1 MVSGMQ
7 FKFPPLPPPPPPP
20 QPMPE
25 LVSAT
30 HLMSASLPER
40 QVILDPILAQKSLM
54 MLYGPR
60 GLGKTRLALGIA
72 WAVASGESF
81 LKWTATRPHRVVYV
95 DGEMAAVDLQA
106 RLRRFGSAPAGLNF
120 LIADLNTR
128 SGMADLATTGDQN
141 ALLRAWGHRPDL
153 VVLDN
158 LSSLMG
164 VRRNNPDRWG
174 EVQHW
179 LMILRRH
186 GIAVL
191 MLHHANKDGE
201 QRGTSQRED
210 ALDVVISM
218 QRPADYTPQEGARFE
233 LHFEKARG
241 LRGPDVEPIEVRLEA
256 DAAGA
261 PRWNW
266 QPLEQTVFERAVT
279 LLRLGLKPV
288 QVGRELGF
296 AQARI
301 YRMRDKARALGLLDA
316 PVPESKDL
324 P

>member
-7 FKFPPLPPPPPPP
+7 FKFPSLPPPPPPP

-30 HLMSASLPER
+30 HLISATLPER
-40 QVILDPILAQKSLM
+40 EIILDPILAQKSLV

-60 GLGKTRLALGIA
+60 GLGKTHLALGIA
-72 WAVASGESF
+72 WAVASGGSF

-106 RLRRFGSAPAGLNF
+106 RLRRFGPAPPGLDF

-128 SGMADLATTGDQN
+128 TGMADLATAAGQA

-179 LMILRRH
+179 LMMLRRH

-210 ALDVVISM
+210 ALDVVVAM

-241 LRGPDVEPIEVRLEA
+241 LHGDAVEPIEAWMETDSAGVQRWQWRL
-256 DAAGA
+256 
-261 PRWNW
+261 
-266 QPLEQTVFERAVT
+266 LEQSEFDRAVRY
-279 LLRLGLKPV
+279 LRQGMPPLGV
-288 QVGRELGF
+288 MRELGLSR
-296 AQARI
+296 ARI
-301 YRMRDKARALGLLDA
+301 YRMREKAVAIGLLDA
-316 PVPESKDL
+316 PPH

>member
-1 MVSGMQ
+1 
-7 FKFPPLPPPPPPP
+7 
-20 QPMPE
+20 MPE

-30 HLMSASLPER
+30 KLMSAALPER
-40 QVILDPILAQKSLM
+40 KVILDPILAQKSLM

-60 GLGKTRLALGIA
+60 GLGKTHLALGIA
-72 WAVASGESF
+72 WAVASGDSF
-81 LKWTATRPHRVVYV
+81 LKWTASRPHRVVYV

-106 RLRRFGSAPAGLNF
+106 RLRQFGSAPPSLDF
-120 LIADLNTR
+120 LIADLNTK
-128 SGMADLATTGDQN
+128 SGMADLATAAGQA
-141 ALLRAWGHRPDL
+141 ALLRAWGHRPEL

-179 LMILRRH
+179 LMMLRRH

-210 ALDVVISM
+210 ALDVVLSM
-218 QRPADYTPQEGARFE
+218 QRPADYRPQEGARFE

-241 LRGPDVEPIEVRLEA
+241 LHGNVVEPIEAWVEA
-256 DAAGA
+256 DIAGV
-261 PRWNW
+261 PRWKW
-266 QPLEQTVFERAVT
+266 RPLEQSEFDRAVQC
-279 LLRLGLKPV
+279 LRQGMPPLGV
-288 QVGRELGF
+288 MRELGLSR
-296 AQARI
+296 ARI
-301 YRMRDKARALGLLDA
+301 YRMREKAIAMGLLDA
-316 PVPESKDL
+316 PASP
-324 P
+324 

>member
-7 FKFPPLPPPPPPP
+7 SKLPPLPPP
-20 QPMPE
+20 QPMPD

-30 HLMSASLPER
+30 NLMSATLPER
-40 QVILDPILAQKSLM
+40 KVILDPILAQKSLM

-60 GLGKTRLALGIA
+60 GLGKTHLALGIA

-81 LKWTATRPHRVVYV
+81 LKWTASRPHRVVYV

-106 RLRRFGSAPAGLNF
+106 RLRQFGSPPPGLDF
-120 LIADLNTR
+120 LIADLNTK
-128 SGMADLATTGDQN
+128 SGMADLATAAGQS

-153 VVLDN
+153 LVLDN

-174 EVQHW
+174 EVQYW
-179 LMILRRH
+179 LMMLRRH

-210 ALDVVISM
+210 ALDVVLSM

-241 LRGPDVEPIEVRLEA
+241 LRGPDVEPIEVRLEV
-256 DAAGA
+256 DSAGA
-261 PRWNW
+261 PRWKW
-266 QPLEQTVFERAVT
+266 QPLEQTAFERAVA

-301 YRMRDKARALGLLDA
+301 YRMRDKARRLGLLDA
-316 PVPESKDL
+316 PAPESKE
-324 P
+324 

>member
-1 MVSGMQ
+1 MVSGMP
-7 FKFPPLPPPPPPP
+7 FKLPPLPPPLPPL

-30 HLMSASLPER
+30 KLMSATLPER
-40 QVILDPILAQKSLM
+40 KVILDPILAQKSLM

-60 GLGKTRLALGIA
+60 GLGKTHLALGIA
-72 WAVASGESF
+72 WAVASGGSF
-81 LKWTATRPHRVVYV
+81 LKWTASRPHRVVYV

-106 RLRRFGSAPAGLNF
+106 RLRWFGSAPPGLDF
-120 LIADLNTR
+120 LIADLNTK
-128 SGMADLATTGDQN
+128 SGMADLATAAGQA
-141 ALLRAWGHRPDL
+141 ALLRTWGHRPDL

-164 VRRNNPDRWG
+164 VRGNNPDRWG

-179 LMILRRH
+179 LMMLRRH

-210 ALDVVISM
+210 ALDVIVSM
-218 QRPADYTPQEGARFE
+218 QRPTDHTPQEGARFE

-241 LRGPDVEPIEVRLEA
+241 LHGNAVEPIEA
-256 DAAGA
+256 WIDTDIAGA
-261 PRWNW
+261 QRWKW
-266 QPLEQTVFERAVT
+266 QPLEQSTFDKVVA
-279 LLRLGLKPV
+279 LLRRGLKPLEIA
-288 QVGRELGF
+288 REAGLSKS
-296 AQARI
+296 QI
-301 YRMRDKARALGLLDA
+301 YRIREKAASAGQFPPA
-316 PVPESKDL
+316 SEPKEQP
-324 P
+324 